1 MKGDKMVEVI
11 DTENKGKKTLK
22 QNKTKKQPKNNTDW
36 KKILS
41 TICLVLIILLLIYA
55 VIVSGA
61 IFPLIIL
68 GIAYY
73 LMGGIK

>member
-1 MKGDKMVEVI
+1 MVEVI
-11 DTENKGKKTLK
+11 DTENKGKETLK
-22 QNKTKKQPKNNTDW
+22 QNKTNKKPTKNTDW

-41 TICLVLIILLLIYA
+41 TICLILIILLLIYA